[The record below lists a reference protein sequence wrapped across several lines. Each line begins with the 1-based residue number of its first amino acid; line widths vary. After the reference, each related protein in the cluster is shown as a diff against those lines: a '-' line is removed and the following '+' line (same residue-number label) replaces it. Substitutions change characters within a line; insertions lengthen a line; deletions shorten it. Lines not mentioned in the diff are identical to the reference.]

1 MKTGSVSAS
10 HSPAELHTSTANP
23 GFATSTEGNTAFS
36 FGPTLQPTD
45 LSNLPKDKIP
55 RKPLQKKGMKKKAL
69 TGGPIPIGVGSD
81 TIASPP
87 LVRANPAI
95 VSTQV
100 PGNNLNPIPQPL
112 QMHTTQ
118 QPVPTVPLNANGPT
132 AHPGAVE
139 SKPSNETVLAT
150 EDPKGRFADFTNPLL
165 QHPHEWSERLKKE
178 DMEPSTDLKIYEN
191 IITKDLDYLKYASA
205 IVNAAK
211 ENENKVND
219 KVGLNGK
226 LFNRILKDLKFY
238 QQVKAARMQSMK
250 LPPEANGLT
259 SNMWG
264 DGYSGYGN
272 GFTNG
277 KIEFVFPENS
287 KMKYTDENLNEDSE
301 NLYQDGESIPIRLE
315 FDVDRDGFKLNDTFL
330 WNSNDDDETL
340 KVFVNELVKDYR
352 IENNVSNVKQKILA
366 SIKEQ
371 IADLH
376 PMVVNPNIDLRF
388 PINLDITISN
398 NQLVDRFDWDLMNQ
412 ENSPEE
418 FAETLC
424 DEFALPNEFR
434 TAIAHCIREQ
444 CQIYLKSLYMI
455 GYKFDGGVIVS
466 EDLKEFLRSGFDQ
479 NNVMMPRYLLSD
491 FTPSVQELS
500 IDNFERII
508 KERERESKRKKK
520 GVTRVGRRGGFV
532 LPDLSNMPKT
542 FRTPLPTA
550 IFPGGVA
557 VVDNEHSAADA
568 DYTDIPI
575 DIEVPA
581 DQLRRVHEKD
591 VEEKR
596 ALELVRQDQ
605 LATRV
610 WLARLRDRRMRGE
623 TLTATAQL
631 VERVR
636 RSSVKPDQHGS
647 AHTAGAGDAADS
659 ADSAAVD
666 SAMDVDMAG
675 KDDIEAD
682 PDQDVKMENSE
693 DVPLSEKT
701 PTGRAQGLEPETG
714 TDDAGSPELVVRLR
728 FGWR

>member
-1 MKTGSVSAS
+1 MNANPNPVSAS
-10 HSPAELHTSTANP
+10 HSPVDVPNGPGHGFSEGMP
-23 GFATSTEGNTAFS
+23 GFG
-36 FGPTLQPTD
+36 FGPAQQPTD

-55 RKPLQKKGMKKKAL
+55 KKPLQKKGMKKKAL
-69 TGGPIPIGVGSD
+69 TGGPISLPTGSPSSMRMNLN
-81 TIASPP
+81 TVPGHLP
-87 LVRANPAI
+87 NNNTNHVPTLQQ
-95 VSTQV
+95 QV
-100 PGNNLNPIPQPL
+100 PPVSFAAANSTIPAQGASAGI
-112 QMHTTQ
+112 TTA
-118 QPVPTVPLNANGPT
+118 PPSAI
-132 AHPGAVE
+132 HPGLKEAKLE
-139 SKPSNETVLAT
+139 SSNN
-150 EDPKGRFADFTNPLL
+150 PFADFTSPILR
-165 QHPHEWSERLKKE
+165 HPHEWSERLKRE
-178 DMEPSTDLKIYEN
+178 GMEPSADLKIYES
-191 IITKDLDYLKYASA
+191 IITKDLDYLKEASA
-205 IVNAAK
+205 VMNAAK

-219 KVGLNGK
+219 KVGVNGK

-250 LPPEANGLT
+250 LPPEVNGLT
-259 SNMWG
+259 SKMWG
-264 DGYSGYGN
+264 EGYSGYGN

-287 KMKYTDENLNEDSE
+287 KMRYTDENLNEDSE
-301 NLYQDGESIPIRLE
+301 NLHQDGEHIPIRLE
-315 FDVDRDGFKLNDTFL
+315 FDVDRDGFKLNDTFI
-330 WNSNDDDETL
+330 WNSNEDEETL

-418 FAETLC
+418 FADTLC

-455 GYKFDGGVIVS
+455 GYKFDGGAIVS

-520 GVTRVGRRGGFV
+520 GTSRVGRRGGFV

-550 IFPGGVA
+550 IFPGGVS
-557 VVDNEHSAADA
+557 VIGHDHDTSSGNGNNGNSMSISAADA
-568 DYTDIPI
+568 VADDYTDVPI
-575 DIEVPA
+575 EIEVPA
-581 DQLRRVHEKD
+581 QQLRRVHEKE
-591 VEEKR
+591 VEEKK
-596 ALELVRQDQ
+596 ALELLRCEQQ
-605 LATRV
+605 ATRT
-610 WLARLRDRRMRGE
+610 WLSRLRERRLRGE

-631 VERVR
+631 VESPSVP
-636 RSSVKPDQHGS
+636 SSSATTVKQEDATDVTNGS
-647 AHTAGAGDAADS
+647 LQAS
-659 ADSAAVD
+659 KSL
-666 SAMDVDMAG
+666 
-675 KDDIEAD
+675 
-682 PDQDVKMENSE
+682 PPP
-693 DVPLSEKT
+693 PLSDDGDGKKT
-701 PTGRAQGLEPETG
+701 
-714 TDDAGSPELVVRLR
+714 DELVVRLR